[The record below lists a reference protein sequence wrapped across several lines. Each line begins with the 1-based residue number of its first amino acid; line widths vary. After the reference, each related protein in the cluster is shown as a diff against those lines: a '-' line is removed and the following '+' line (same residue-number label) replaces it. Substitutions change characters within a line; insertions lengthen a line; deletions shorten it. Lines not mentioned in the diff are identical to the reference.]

1 MDSEHAEVNHE
12 LVLHEASSTYIIIG
26 SCTQVPGQWTARLS
40 VGDGYFRG
48 HDLLLSVHATDPG
61 NQKETPREDEESFRL
76 DSLLWQKTVNYFI
89 QLFSVYS

>member
-1 MDSEHAEVNHE
+1 MIDDKVTKIFNFSLEKNTGGF
-12 LVLHEASSTYIIIG
+12 S
-26 SCTQVPGQWTARLS
+26 QVPGQWTARLS

-89 QLFSVYS
+89 HLYSVYS